1 MKNMLLDQV
10 ANLSDI
16 ATLFSNVM
24 KTIVGPIISIVG
36 VIGVIYA
43 IKLGID
49 YAKAEDAEGRKKV
62 QGRLIGACVGVV
74 IIIAG
79 VVLCFALNWGKI
91 YENFAAVDYSKT
103 TGYISALLRR

>member
-1 MKNMLLDQV
+1 MKNMLLEVSDLAAV
-10 ANLSDI
+10 AD
-16 ATLFSNVM
+16 LF
-24 KTIVGPIISIVG
+24 KTIIQTIVAPILSIVG

-49 YAKAEDAEGRKKV
+49 YAKAEDADARKKV

-79 VVLCFALNWGKI
+79 IVLCFAINWAGI
-91 YENFAAVDYSKT
+91 YESFKT
-103 TGYISALLRR
+103 SVNSSITALLCR